1 MRVRVSSKGTSVFIE
16 EVTGED
22 YEYTLR
28 RKMAAIAMAG
38 NSDYVPVKVN
48 GKTSYIKFRDSRI
61 TRILNAGGVGKTNAF
76 VKGLSVASRWFTK
89 VFTSYNPEFIF
100 ANLTRDVQTAM
111 FNQMAEQ
118 NMQLSTIS
126 GQDFVTQSFRG
137 VPAAIQAVYQFE
149 KGNRKEMN
157 AEMRGFYEEYLSSG
171 AKTDWFFL
179 KTAEQVESDMLKYIR
194 RTAPITSEASLKEK
208 ARRVGEKG
216 TATMENVGEFVDVL
230 NTSIENGVRFSAYV
244 AARKNGVDVDKAAEF
259 VKELTINFNRSGEM
273 GALANSFYLFFN
285 ASVQGSTRMMRSLIK
300 SKKARQVAAGM
311 TAFSSLLTMMNI
323 AVGGEDEDGIPFYD
337 KIPDYEK
344 ERFLIIMYGN
354 GKYGKIPLPY
364 GINIF
369 FNLGTSVS
377 ELVMGVSKPSEVASY
392 MMNSVVQS
400 FSPVSISSSENFG
413 YGLMKTLSP
422 TVLKPIT
429 ELSINEDY
437 FGNRIYKD
445 DFYFGADTP
454 DATRFDKNTAE
465 WAKSMAQFINEATGG
480 SEYESGLIDW
490 SPDSI
495 EYLFTFMG
503 GGAAKFAQRTAKA
516 TTKVAKGKAD
526 EIEANDIPLARL
538 FLGTVRE
545 NEAAGRYYETRKEL
559 LKEKNKIEGAVKSGK
574 EITPEMRKINTLLG
588 YEKKVQAEVK
598 KLGTLEKKALKI
610 EDVDNREKALKAIR
624 DRKIKAY
631 KWFNARYYA
640 LMENETK

>member
-1 MRVRVSSKGTSVFIE
+1 
-16 EVTGED
+16 
-22 YEYTLR
+22 
-28 RKMAAIAMAG
+28 
-38 NSDYVPVKVN
+38 
-48 GKTSYIKFRDSRI
+48 
-61 TRILNAGGVGKTNAF
+61 
-76 VKGLSVASRWFTK
+76 
-89 VFTSYNPEFIF
+89 
-100 ANLTRDVQTAM
+100 
-111 FNQMAEQ
+111 
-118 NMQLSTIS
+118 
-126 GQDFVTQSFRG
+126 
-137 VPAAIQAVYQFE
+137 
-149 KGNRKEMN
+149 
-157 AEMRGFYEEYLSSG
+157 
-171 AKTDWFFL
+171 
-179 KTAEQVESDMLKYIR
+179 
-194 RTAPITSEASLKEK
+194 
-208 ARRVGEKG
+208 
-216 TATMENVGEFVDVL
+216 
-230 NTSIENGVRFSAYV
+230 
-244 AARKNGVDVDKAAEF
+244 
-259 VKELTINFNRSGEM
+259 
-273 GALANSFYLFFN
+273 
-285 ASVQGSTRMMRSLIK
+285 
-300 SKKARQVAAGM
+300 
-311 TAFSSLLTMMNI
+311 
-323 AVGGEDEDGIPFYD
+323 VGGEDEDGIPFYD

-377 ELVMGVSKPSEVASY
+377 ELAMGISKPSEVASY

-400 FSPVSISSSENFG
+400 FSPISISSSENFG
-413 YGLMKTLSP
+413 YGLLKTLSP

-437 FGNRIYKD
+437 FGNRIFKE

-480 SEYESGLIDW
+480 NEFESGAIDW

-516 TTKVAKGKAD
+516 TTKVAKGKSD

-545 NEAAGRYYETRKEL
+545 TEAAGRYYETRKEL
-559 LKEKNKIEGAVKSGK
+559 LKEKNKIKGAIKSGEK
-574 EITPEMRKINTLLG
+574 ATPEMRKINALLG

-610 EDVDNREKALKAIR
+610 EDVDKRDKALKAIR
-624 DRKIKAY
+624 DRKLRAY
-631 KWFNARYYA
+631 KWFNARYYS
-640 LMENETK
+640 LIEK